1 MLKAGKRVVCAACGS
16 QNNPKWEFCVRCG
29 ETLRAAEP
37 ERPRLTA
44 SPTRHGAVRR
54 PLPLGAILGFGV
66 LAVGAVFLVKGWKPT
81 GPRVDPAVFTF
92 ATTPPPPAAPGPT
105 LSPRPGSEAFRKGLG
120 LAQAGKAEEAL
131 SFLAEAVEQGPDV
144 AEYHGAY
151 AQALWEAKKVDEAL
165 QQAQTAARLAPVP
178 YQLVFARFLAH
189 AGKAEA
195 AARQYEALAA
205 AEPQNFEAVKEA
217 GVAFGEAKDL
227 VKATEYLRRAA
238 ALRPDNPEGQRGL
251 GWALEKSGDRA
262 GAIDAYQKA
271 VTLAPALPVARIRL
285 AELLFEQGK
294 KEDAIRTYREGI
306 DRDPQSPLL
315 QVGLAGVLDRAGR
328 AKEAAAAY
336 REYVKLA
343 PEAPDAKASAAR
355 ANRLDPEQPATAP
368 AGS

>member
-1 MLKAGKRVVCAACGS
+1 MRKGGKRVVCAACGS

-37 ERPRLTA
+37 ERPKPTA
-44 SPTRHGAVRR
+44 DPTRQDAARR
-54 PLPLGAILGFGV
+54 VFPLGAVLAFGV
-66 LAVGAVFLVKGWKPT
+66 LAVSAVLLLKGWKPT

-92 ATTPPPPAAPGPT
+92 ATNPPQPAAPGPS
-105 LSPRPGSEAFRKGLG
+105 LSPVAGSAPFRKGLA

-165 QQAQTAARLAPVP
+165 QQAEMAARLAPAP
-178 YQLVFARFLAH
+178 YQLIFARFLSH

-195 AARQYEALAA
+195 AARQYEVLVA
-205 AEPQNFEAVKEA
+205 AEPQNFEAVREA

-238 ALRPDNPEGQRGL
+238 ALRPDNAEGQRGL

-271 VTLAPALPVARIRL
+271 VTLAPALPEARVGL
-285 AELLFEQGK
+285 AELLFEQGQ

-306 DRDPQSPLL
+306 DRDPKSPLL
-315 QVGLAGVLDRAGR
+315 RVGLAGVLDRAGR

-343 PEAPDAKASAAR
+343 PEAPDAKASTAR
-355 ANRLDPEQPATAP
+355 ANRLDPEPPAPAP